1 MLKKLIRDK
10 RGNGLMW
17 AALLIVILVIFAMLL
32 YTVFSTVS
40 KVRSVEAEL
49 QRCASVVLD
58 ATTINSKLRDV
69 LLTLREDDIQQEVRK
84 NMLALGWRESS
95 DGWEREINGG
105 IRCRMKDFT
114 VSVDDSGELLTLTAD
129 VQLPLLKAMGSITN
143 MTFPLK
149 IYSRILYI
157 SGR

>member
-1 MLKKLIRDK
+1 MFKRLIHDK

-17 AALLIVILVIFAMLL
+17 AALMIVILVIFAMLL

-49 QRCASVVLD
+49 QRCASVVLE

-69 LLTLREDDIQQEVRK
+69 LLKLRLGDIQREVRE
-84 NMLALGWRESS
+84 NLLDLGWRETGG
-95 DGWEREINGG
+95 GWEREINGG
-105 IRCRMKDFT
+105 VRCRMKNFS
-114 VSVDDSGELLTLTAD
+114 VSVDASGELLTVTAD
-129 VQLPLLKAMGSITN
+129 VQLPLLKATGSITD